1 MPSQTFLPSSSLLPV
16 FYQIVSTDLIH
27 SVLSNSWAI
36 FLIILFFGGSI
47 FVHEL
52 GHFLAARSRGV
63 HVEVFSIGMGPP
75 MFSWTAKSGT
85 RYQIAWFPLGGFV
98 LLPQIADLGPLE
110 GESQVDVQTL
120 PPVTYGTKVL
130 VFVAGA
136 FFNVVFAFLLACV
149 VWVVGQPENIESV
162 STTIGYIAK
171 TIDLPDGTKVA
182 SPALVGGL
190 QVGDVV
196 KAIDG
201 HPIGD
206 WDDLHDTL
214 VMGSGHDTA
223 GSRSTVFSVVRS
235 GKALDI
241 TLHPILT
248 GDEHWRQVGVLP
260 GYSIELHEVEPNS
273 VADKA
278 GLKADDTIQSVN
290 GVPVM
295 NFAGLSDELSAQPDK
310 ESKLGVLRG
319 GKPVTVTIPAHVD
332 FTQLGNNEFSLGY
345 QIVHPSPIAQIT
357 VPFAMTIRTV
367 WGLVNPRSDIGLNK
381 VSGPLG
387 IVHNFHMAAEAGI
400 RTVLRLTIL
409 INVNLAILNLLPIP
423 VLDGGQI
430 VFATIGRLRGR
441 SLPVNFVV
449 TTQSIF
455 VVLIVS
461 FVVYVSVFD
470 VRRWSRDNRDSR
482 AQVPVAAAPAAAKP

>member
-1 MPSQTFLPSSSLLPV
+1 M
-16 FYQIVSTDLIH
+16 STDLIH

-98 LLPQIADLGPLE
+98 LLPQIADLGPVE
-110 GESQVDVQTL
+110 GQSQVDVEKL
-120 PPVTYGTKVL
+120 PPVTYGTKLL

-136 FFNVVFAFLLACV
+136 AFNVLFAFVLACV
-149 VWVVGQPENIESV
+149 VWVAGQPENIESV

-171 TIDLPDGTKVA
+171 TIEMPDGTKVP

-196 KAIDG
+196 KSIDG
-201 HPIGD
+201 HPISN

-214 VMGSGHDTA
+214 IMGSGRDTA
-223 GSRSTVFSVVRS
+223 GGRSTTFAISRA
-235 GKALDI
+235 GKPMEI

-248 GDEHWRQVGVLP
+248 GEEHLRQVGVLP
-260 GYSIELHEVEPNS
+260 GYTISLQAVEPNS
-273 VADKA
+273 VAEKA
-278 GLKADDTIQSVN
+278 GLKANDAIETVN

-295 NFAGLSDELSAQPDK
+295 NFAGFSDELSAQPNK
-310 ESKLGVLRG
+310 ESTLGILRAGAHTTVVL
-319 GKPVTVTIPAHVD
+319 PAHVD
-332 FTQLGNNEFSLGY
+332 FAQLANNEFSSGSK
-345 QIVHPSPIAQIT
+345 IVHPSPFAQIE
-357 VPFAMTIRTV
+357 VPFIMTIRTV
-367 WGLVNPRSDIGLNK
+367 WDLINPHSDIGLNK

-441 SLPVNFVV
+441 QLPVNFVV
-449 TTQSIF
+449 TMQSVF